1 LKGIIMPHW
10 TVECSYAAYHSKT
23 VTVEAETLEAALESA
38 ITKADDEQGWDL
50 TDAYGESF
58 IATVGQGDDL
68 DLWGADFTMQRPVPI
83 RFTERGPCVY
93 ITIALEAGL
102 IGDVQIANG
111 PATVEIRDYDIQ
123 GIAADR
129 LALDAQHRLCVVSII
144 TDPSRRDTDNQHSE
158 LPRPSEG
165 PENAA
170 RPFGA

>member
-1 LKGIIMPHW
+1 MTHL
-10 TVECSYAAYHSKT
+10 TVQCSYAAYYTNT
-23 VTVEAETLEAALESA
+23 VTVKAETLEAALESA
-38 ITKADDEQGWDL
+38 IAKADDEQGWDL

-58 IATVGQGDDL
+58 VATVGQGDDL
-68 DLWGADFTMQRPVPI
+68 DLWGADFAMQLPVPI

-129 LALDAQHRLCVVSII
+129 LALDEQRRLCVVSII
-144 TDPSRRDTDNQHSE
+144 TDASRRDTNEDSE
-158 LPRPSEG
+158 FPRPAEG
-165 PENAA
+165 PDDAA